1 MTRTMTRLA
10 ALAALALGTSAAHA
24 VLPIYPH
31 AHSEN
36 PALYTF
42 TAAATGDI
50 VAYFAGTHAAYHET
64 LGLLVNNVAT
74 GVTGLQN
81 HTTAIGTA
89 LDFGHVVAGDSLV
102 FFINVA
108 TTGAT
113 WFSNAARNVDGANHV
128 WSTSYAGGDSGVPAG
143 TFVAFEDLPRG
154 RSDNNY
160 GDEKFVFTNV
170 GSAST
175 APEPAAWALMLGG
188 LGLTGAAARR
198 RGRNVVAA

>member
-10 ALAALALGTSAAHA
+10 ALASLALGTTAAHA
-24 VLPIYPH
+24 VLPVYPH
-31 AHSEN
+31 SGTEN

-42 TAAATGDI
+42 TAAADGDL
-50 VAYFAGTHAAYHET
+50 VAYFAGTHASYNET

-74 GVTGLQN
+74 GLTGLQN

-89 LDFGHVVAGDSLV
+89 LDFGHVAAGDSLV

-108 TTGAT
+108 TTGKT
-113 WFSNAARNVDGANHV
+113 WFSDMTRNSDGANHV
-128 WSTSYAGGDSGVPAG
+128 WSTSYAGGDSGIPAG
-143 TFVAFEDLPRG
+143 KFVAFEDLPRG
-154 RSDNNY
+154 HSDDNY

-170 GSAST
+170 GSTST

-188 LGLTGAAARR
+188 LGLTGTAARR
-198 RGRNVVAA
+198 RERNVVAA